1 MRDRKV
7 KELFRTK
14 NRFSGIERIID
25 NQLFVLFF
33 DQNLFLDRAKIV
45 FSIKRWETRSLYIA
59 SISSYTL
66 FLYNPHLFHFEI
78 NTRTCLSEP

>member
-25 NQLFVLFF
+25 NQLFVLFLTK
-33 DQNLFLDRAKIV
+33 NLFLDRAKLSSQLKDGKLAV
-45 FSIKRWETRSLYIA
+45 FI
-59 SISSYTL
+59 
-66 FLYNPHLFHFEI
+66 
-78 NTRTCLSEP
+78 

>member
-33 DQNLFLDRAKIV
+33 DQKLV
-45 FSIKRWETRSLYIA
+45 FWTEQKL
-59 SISSYTL
+59 SSQL
-66 FLYNPHLFHFEI
+66 KDGKLAVFI
-78 NTRTCLSEP
+78 

>member
-14 NRFSGIERIID
+14 KQIFGIERIID

-33 DQNLFLDRAKIV
+33 DQKLV
-45 FSIKRWETRSLYIA
+45 FWTEQKL
-59 SISSYTL
+59 SSQL
-66 FLYNPHLFHFEI
+66 KDGKLAVFI
-78 NTRTCLSEP
+78 

>member
-25 NQLFVLFF
+25 NQLFVLFLTK
-33 DQNLFLDRAKIV
+33 NLFFGQSK
-45 FSIKRWETRSLYIA
+45 
-59 SISSYTL
+59 
-66 FLYNPHLFHFEI
+66 N
-78 NTRTCLSEP
+78 CLLN

>member
-14 NRFSGIERIID
+14 KQISGIERIID

-33 DQNLFLDRAKIV
+33 DQKLV
-45 FSIKRWETRSLYIA
+45 FWTEQKL
-59 SISSYTL
+59 SSQL
-66 FLYNPHLFHFEI
+66 KDGKLAVFI
-78 NTRTCLSEP
+78 

>member
-33 DQNLFLDRAKIV
+33 DQKTCFLDRAKIV

-66 FLYNPHLFHFEI
+66 FLYNPHLFHF
-78 NTRTCLSEP
+78 

>member
-25 NQLFVLFF
+25 NQLFVLFLTKTCF
-33 DQNLFLDRAKIV
+33 WTEQKLSSQLKDGKLAV
-45 FSIKRWETRSLYIA
+45 FI
-59 SISSYTL
+59 
-66 FLYNPHLFHFEI
+66 
-78 NTRTCLSEP
+78 